1 MKLKSKSLSQL
12 NRYHKLMY
20 CMCIPL
26 FFLSTYVNAQ
36 SKLTKPPANMNEYR
50 KTPQYA
56 ARKAKLGKAT
66 PAPQSKKVTFQ
77 DGTELTIILDKQGN
91 SSNLE
96 GPVKKTI
103 GESKKES
110 SGGYDCTTSTLNYT
124 ATSSSFLNNDYSGTT
139 ANIYPG
145 ACYTY
150 ANLTNGSWKEQTG
163 ARNTLQITT
172 DNPNIR
178 GNSYENVQRP
188 NVGTLET
195 AVNKL
200 FSRLPRGGG
209 EESLTYQ
216 VSEATN
222 SAVYNLAIGAAA
234 SGYGVDLSNVY
245 STGNQSNHVHITIDA
260 TKILF
265 TISTTPPDSGFFQ
278 DPNIEATPYL
288 SYISE
293 ISYGVRVLANADI
306 TFASE
311 QEADQFRGSISG
323 FGATVSLSVGYGS
336 GSTNTT
342 ANINAYI
349 IGGPGGQAVASSLDE
364 LKKQI
369 QQAFDGANY
378 QNARPISYKVCDMAG
393 EQLNTY
399 SATDNFTTRSCVPA
413 TAGEAEIDNITLT
426 FTQGSQ
432 GKSPSA
438 LYGVSLFP
446 GMSTD
451 VDPNK
456 AMFIY
461 YAGKSTNSFDQ
472 AYASN
477 STVTVILKPNRPVFD
492 KQGKLLNGF
501 NSKFTLETLQK
512 AGGGHIYISPLYYE
526 AGKYSGQSNWL
537 IDGVAVQINL
547 KPTTANPNPQP
558 IGANSLKWQLQGPN
572 EISLWTGSQ
581 NQAFLLFDQNFTQQ
595 GKQ

>member
-1 MKLKSKSLSQL
+1 MKLKLSLL
-12 NRYHKLMY
+12 NRLKLQWGGFF
-20 CMCIPL
+20 CAFTPL
-26 FFLSTYVNAQ
+26 LFLSLCAGAQ
-36 SKLTKPPANMNEYR
+36 SKLTKPPANMEAYR
-50 KTPQYA
+50 ATPKYA
-56 ARKAKLGKAT
+56 ARKAKLGNVS

-77 DGTELTIILDKQGN
+77 DGTKLTITLDKNGN

-96 GPVKKTI
+96 GPKPHQI
-103 GESKKES
+103 GTPKKES
-110 SGGYDCTTSTLNYT
+110 SGGYDCTTTTVNLT
-124 ATSSSFLNNDYSGTT
+124 ATSANFLNNDYSGTT

-150 ANLTNGSWKEQTG
+150 ANLTNGTWKEQTG

-178 GNSYENVQRP
+178 GNSYENVSNP

-200 FSRLPRGGG
+200 FSRLPKSGG

-216 VSEATN
+216 VTEATN

-245 STGNQSNHVHITIDA
+245 STGNQSNHVHVTVDA

-265 TISTTPPDSGFFQ
+265 TISTTPPDSGFFK
-278 DPNIEATPYL
+278 DPSIEATPYL

-306 TFASE
+306 TFAS
-311 QEADQFRGSISG
+311 QQDADQFRGSVSG

-336 GSTNTT
+336 GSKNTT

-364 LKKQI
+364 LKNQI
-369 QQAFDGANY
+369 QKAFDGANY

-393 EQLNTY
+393 DQLNTY
-399 SATDNFTTRSCVPA
+399 SATDNFTERSCVPESG
-413 TAGEAEIDNITLT
+413 GEAEIDNITLT

-438 LYGVSLFP
+438 LYGVFVYP
-446 GMSTD
+446 GMGTD
-451 VDPNK
+451 NDPNK
-456 AMFIY
+456 AMFVY
-461 YAGKSTNSFDQ
+461 NAGRSTNSLNQ
-472 AYASN
+472 AYAANSN
-477 STVTVILKPNRPVFD
+477 VTVILTPNRPKIDKKGNVISGFTGKFD
-492 KQGKLLNGF
+492 V
-501 NSKFTLETLQK
+501 ETFQK
-512 AGGGHIYISPLYYE
+512 AGGGHVYISPLFYQ
-526 AGKYSGQSNWL
+526 AGTYSGQSNWL

-558 IGANSLKWQLQGPN
+558 LGAKSLNWQLQGPD

-581 NQAFLLFDQNFTQQ
+581 NHAFLLFDQNFVQL